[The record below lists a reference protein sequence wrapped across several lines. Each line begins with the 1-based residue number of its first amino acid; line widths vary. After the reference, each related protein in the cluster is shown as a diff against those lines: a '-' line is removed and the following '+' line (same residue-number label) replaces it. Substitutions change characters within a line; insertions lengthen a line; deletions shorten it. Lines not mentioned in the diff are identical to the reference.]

1 MSCESTNELI
11 RSATYDII
19 LTTSMWGLINLTCS
33 YSPRKT
39 INEELN
45 KVNELKH
52 NTLKLV
58 FQIIGITTMAIS
70 AYKYSK

>member
-19 LTTSMWGLINLTCS
+19 LTTSMWGLINLACS
-33 YSPRKT
+33 YTPRKNM
-39 INEELN
+39 NEEVN

-52 NTLKLV
+52 NTLKLA